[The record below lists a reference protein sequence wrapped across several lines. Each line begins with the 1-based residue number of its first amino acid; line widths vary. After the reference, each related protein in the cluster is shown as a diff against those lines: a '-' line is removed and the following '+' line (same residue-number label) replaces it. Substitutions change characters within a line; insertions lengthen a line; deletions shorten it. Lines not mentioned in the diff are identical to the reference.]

1 MNAPQQLVVGI
12 DVGTQ
17 GTKAVAVDLVQA
29 KVLARGSAKYGL
41 IAGLPTGAA
50 EQHPGAWAD
59 AVQDCLKHIADQGV
73 DLGQVQAVGVS
84 GQQHGLVLLDED
96 GAVVRPAKLWCDTS
110 TTPQAE
116 ELSERF
122 GASVPVGFTASKVL
136 WVQQHEPEAWARTTT
151 MMLPHDYINFKFTS
165 TRTMET
171 GDASGTGFFDV
182 KQRAFDAQRVAKIG
196 GDLERRLPPLVEAP
210 QWAGQVSAAGAAWS
224 GLAEGTPVA
233 AGGGDNMMSAIG
245 AGAAA
250 PGVVV
255 ISLGTSATAFA
266 HSDCPVIDTE
276 GLIAPFCGS
285 SGGWLPLL
293 CTMNATGVV
302 EEVRS
307 TLQRDH
313 AELTQLASKV
323 EPGCGGMIW
332 LPFHMGERVPDLP
345 EASGTITGIRKGW
358 LAPGRL
364 YRAAIEAV
372 SANLCWGIDRFRAL
386 GVPVHEAR
394 LVGGG
399 STNPLW
405 NQILADMLDAT
416 ILPMQEPESGAL
428 GAAIQAAW
436 SLGGNASPEALA
448 EVAGPLTPC
457 GDPVVP
463 SDNVAAYRVFLAQ
476 YNVALAQH
484 YGVSG

>member
-1 MNAPQQLVVGI
+1 
-12 DVGTQ
+12 
-17 GTKAVAVDLVQA
+17 
-29 KVLARGSAKYGL
+29 
-41 IAGLPTGAA
+41 
-50 EQHPGAWAD
+50 
-59 AVQDCLKHIADQGV
+59 
-73 DLGQVQAVGVS
+73 
-84 GQQHGLVLLDED
+84 
-96 GAVVRPAKLWCDTS
+96 
-110 TTPQAE
+110 
-116 ELSERF
+116 
-122 GASVPVGFTASKVL
+122 
-136 WVQQHEPEAWARTTT
+136 
-151 MMLPHDYINFKFTS
+151 
-165 TRTMET
+165 
-171 GDASGTGFFDV
+171 
-182 KQRAFDAQRVAKIG
+182 
-196 GDLERRLPPLVEAP
+196 
-210 QWAGQVSAAGAAWS
+210 
-224 GLAEGTPVA
+224 
-233 AGGGDNMMSAIG
+233 MMSAIG

-358 LAPGRL
+358 LEPGRL

-386 GVPVHEAR
+386 GVPIHEAR

-416 ILPMQEPESGAL
+416 VIPCLLYTSDAADES
-428 GAAIQAAW
+428 
-436 SLGGNASPEALA
+436 
-448 EVAGPLTPC
+448 
-457 GDPVVP
+457 
-463 SDNVAAYRVFLAQ
+463 
-476 YNVALAQH
+476 
-484 YGVSG
+484 

>member
-1 MNAPQQLVVGI
+1 MSAAQRLVVGI

-17 GTKAVAVDLVQA
+17 GTKAVAVDLDQD
-29 KVLARGSAKYGL
+29 KVLARGSAKYDL

-50 EQHPGAWAD
+50 EQHPNSWAD
-59 AVQDCLKHIADQGV
+59 AVQDCLKHIAGQGV
-73 DLGQVQAVGVS
+73 DLGHVQAVGVS

-110 TTPQAE
+110 TTKQAE

-122 GASVPVGFTASKVL
+122 GAPVPVGFTASKVL
-136 WVQQHEPEAWARTTT
+136 WMQQHEPDAWARTAT

-182 KQRAFDAQRVAKIG
+182 KQRAFDAERVAKIG

-266 HSDCPVIDTE
+266 HSDCPIIDTE

-307 TLQRDH
+307 TFQRDH

-386 GVPVHEAR
+386 GVPIREAR

-416 ILPMQEPESGAL
+416 VIPMQEPESGAL

-436 SLGGNASPEALA
+436 SLGGDASPETLA
-448 EVAGPLTPC
+448 EVAGPLTLC

-463 SDNVAAYRVFLAQ
+463 SANVAAYRDFLAR
-476 YNVALAQH
+476 YNEALAQH
-484 YGVSG
+484 YGISG

>member
-1 MNAPQQLVVGI
+1 MSASQRLVVGI

-17 GTKAVAVDLVQA
+17 GTKAVAVDLDQA
-29 KVLARGSAKYGL
+29 KVIARGSAKYDL
-41 IAGLPTGAA
+41 ITGLPSGAA
-50 EQHPGAWAD
+50 EQHPDSWAD
-59 AVQDCLKHIADQGV
+59 AVQDCLRQLSEQGV
-73 DLGQVQAVGVS
+73 ALSAVQAVGVS
-84 GQQHGLVLLDED
+84 GQQHGLVLLDAE
-96 GAVVRPAKLWCDTS
+96 GSVVRPAKLWCDTS
-110 TTPQAE
+110 TTKEADV
-116 ELSERF
+116 LSARF
-122 GASVPVGFTASKVL
+122 GDPVPVGYTASKVL
-136 WVQQHEPEAWARTTT
+136 WIQEHEPESWERTATV
-151 MMLPHDYINFKFTS
+151 MLPHDFINFKLTS
-165 TRTMET
+165 RRTMET
-171 GDASGTGFFDV
+171 GDASGTGFFDI
-182 KQRAFDAQRVAKIG
+182 KNRQFDARRVALIG
-196 GDLERRLPPLVEAP
+196 GDLERRLPPVVEAP
-210 QWAGQVSAAGAAWS
+210 EWSGQVSDEGAAWS
-224 GLAEGTPVA
+224 GLAVGTPVA

-302 EEVRS
+302 EEVRAA
-307 TLQRDH
+307 LQRDH
-313 AELTQLASKV
+313 AELTQLASKI

-345 EASGTITGIRKGW
+345 EASGTITGIRQGW
-358 LAPGRL
+358 LEPGRL

-386 GVPVHEAR
+386 GVPIHEAR

-399 STNPLW
+399 SNNPLW

-416 ILPMQEPESGAL
+416 IFPMQEPESGAL

-436 SLGGNASPEALA
+436 SLGQDHSPEALGQVV
-448 EVAGPLTPC
+448 ESLTPC
-457 GDPVVP
+457 GTPVTP
-463 SDNVAAYRVFLAQ
+463 SGQVEAYRVFRKDFDAGLTR
-476 YNVALAQH
+476 H
-484 YGVSG
+484 YDVTG